1 MVTFE
6 DAAGFEAAT
15 LRAAAAAGAAGVL
28 LGLVQGVRAGF
39 APGLGLG
46 LGVIGSPAPWAPW
59 LGLACAG
66 AAAALGRQRRGR
78 AREAGEP
85 IPSRRW
91 LLAAAV
97 LAALGGTF
105 AAHALPALALLLAQV
120 LEALPLTSALP
131 MLLRALLASGL
142 SGASLGLWI
151 AACTVPVHLARR
163 TSEVDRRLAALR
175 FTLGPELRPLAER
188 AAAAHRAS
196 LEELRARGAAGVLPL
211 RTTLDQLTLSALE
224 LAARAADLSRVSGAA
239 PEEQAGRRHAELLK
253 LAAAARDP
261 GARASL
267 ERAAAAQEQLARR
280 ARQLC
285 AGRERLVARLHEE
298 VAELERARVALAL
311 LAGAAAEQAAAEV
324 DLLDERLRAGA
335 AAAEAFAAVAAE
347 RGEEALASR
356 RAESVAVAE

>member
-6 DAAGFEAAT
+6 DAAGFEAAA

-28 LGLVQGVRAGF
+28 AGLVGGVRAGF
-39 APGLGLG
+39 SPGLGLG
-46 LGVIGSPAPWAPW
+46 ALGDATPWAPG
-59 LGLACAG
+59 LALACAA
-66 AAAALGRQRRGR
+66 AAAALGRRRRAR

-85 IPSRRW
+85 VPSRW
-91 LLAAAV
+91 WLLLAAA

-105 AAHALPALALLLAQV
+105 AAHALPALALLFARLF
-120 LEALPLTSALP
+120 EALPLTSALP
-131 MLLRALLASGL
+131 LLLRAGLACAL
-142 SGASLGLWI
+142 SGASLGLWV

-175 FTLGPELRPLAER
+175 FALGPELRPLAER
-188 AAAAHRAS
+188 AAAAHRAAI
-196 LEELRARGAAGVLPL
+196 LELRARGPAGALPL
-211 RTTLDQLTLSALE
+211 RTTLDQLALAALE
-224 LAARAADLSRVSGAA
+224 LAARAGDLSRVSGAA
-239 PEEQAGRRHAELLK
+239 QEDQAGRRHDELVR
-253 LAAAARDP
+253 LAGAARDP
-261 GARASL
+261 GARVSL
-267 ERAAAAQEQLARR
+267 ERAAAAQEQLAGR
-280 ARQLC
+280 ARQRG

-347 RGEEALASR
+347 RGGEAQAARGTATS
-356 RAESVAVAE
+356 SG